1 MNRIVHAIF
10 RFAVALAA
18 ALGLSASAGA
28 ASYELFG
35 WEINPYIGGAFGRST
50 SVGCGSGGT
59 QAGDHESFRTGRL
72 QTVQATLTVSAYEI
86 LNCEGAAT
94 GFKIYAGMRVH
105 EHLALEGGYASLGEH
120 SRSVRATAVDENGD
134 PASQATADVMVEHD
148 GSWTGSFVGMLPVA
162 RIVPRTILPS
172 GEVIALGRIGMH
184 SWSVLAASPSADF
197 HMPPPV
203 PDNASP
209 VHSNVPLR
217 HESEDSGADL
227 YFGVGAEY
235 LLDNG
240 VGVRLEWERYLFN
253 GEWREAD
260 IDMISFGAVYR
271 F

>member
-10 RFAVALAA
+10 RLAVALVA
-18 ALGLSASAGA
+18 ALGVSAPVGA
-28 ASYELFG
+28 ASYEIFG
-35 WEINPYIGGAFGRST
+35 WELNPYVGGAFGRST
-50 SVGCGSGGT
+50 SGADCGSGGV
-59 QAGDHESFRTGRL
+59 GDEAAQLNTRGAVTVTLALAAPL
-72 QTVQATLTVSAYEI
+72 QTLECDGAT
-86 LNCEGAAT
+86 T
-94 GFKIYAGMRVH
+94 GFKIYGGMRVH
-105 EHLALEGGYASLGEH
+105 EYLALEGGYVALGEH
-120 SRSVRATAVDENGD
+120 PRIVRGRVTDNGN
-134 PASQATADVMVEHD
+134 TYEGNADVMVEHD

-162 RIVPRTILPS
+162 RITPRTVLPS
-172 GEVIALGRIGMH
+172 GEVIALGRLGMH
-184 SWSVLAASPSADF
+184 SWSVLANSPAVNLPF
-197 HMPPPV
+197 VPPEGSMETEDDLQRV
-203 PDNASP
+203 RFA
-209 VHSNVPLR
+209 